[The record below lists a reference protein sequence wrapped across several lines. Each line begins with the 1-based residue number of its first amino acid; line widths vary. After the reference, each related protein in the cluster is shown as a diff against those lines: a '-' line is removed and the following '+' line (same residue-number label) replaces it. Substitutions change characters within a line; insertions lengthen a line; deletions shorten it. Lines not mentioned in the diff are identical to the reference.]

1 MIGVFRFRGVGKS
14 SMINPKRPSIWGLRA
29 PIRAALLIVAAGLC
43 GCSRFASLGANISE
57 AVAGAK
63 ATTAARQGFV
73 YSPYKYLPVA
83 FDPAS
88 HSMASAVLGKSSP
101 VIVARGS
108 ILPPGVGAL
117 TWAFATGECGTE
129 NWEGI
134 DPQRLADAN
143 VAAFERAGVDYIIST
158 GGAAG
163 IFTCAADAG
172 MERFI
177 ARYDS
182 PRLIGVDFD
191 IEAGQTPEA
200 LAALVQRVRSAQF
213 HHPRLRFSFTLA
225 TLAASDGNLGSLNPL
240 GEQVLQAIRS
250 AGLGDYYVNLMVMD
264 YGPAIPGNCVVIG
277 GVCDMGKSAI
287 QAAENVHAKYGI
299 PMHRIELTPMS
310 GVNDV
315 TANVFTLDDALLTA
329 RFVRDRGLGGLHF
342 WSLDRDTRCAPGDA
356 PGASPVCNTHDNVA
370 TLSYTRAFRQGIE
383 SRAELGGPGHS
394 QNAVERR

>member
-1 MIGVFRFRGVGKS
+1 VIDRK
-14 SMINPKRPSIWGLRA
+14 KRLLRA
-29 PIRAALLIVAAGLC
+29 PLRAALVLVAAGLF
-43 GCSRFASLGANISE
+43 GCSRLASLGAEVSE
-57 AVAGAK
+57 AVAATG

-88 HSMASAVLGKSSP
+88 YAMSSAVDGTVSP
-101 VIVARGS
+101 VVVAGGS
-108 ILPPGVGAL
+108 ILPSGVSAL
-117 TWAFATGECGTE
+117 TWAFATGECGSET
-129 NWEGI
+129 WDGI
-134 DPQRLADAN
+134 EPRRLADAN

-163 IFTCAADAG
+163 VFTCATDAG

-191 IEAGQTPEA
+191 IEAGQTA
-200 LAALVQRVRSAQF
+200 DGLAALMQRVRSAQF

-225 TLAASDGNLGSLNPL
+225 TLAASDGSLGSLNPL
-240 GEQVLQAIRS
+240 GEQVLQAIRV

-264 YGPAIPGNCVVIG
+264 YGPAIPGKCVVIG

-287 QAAENVHAKYGI
+287 QAAENVHARYGI
-299 PMHRIELTPMS
+299 PMHRIELTPMI

-315 TANVFTLDDALLTA
+315 TANVFRLEDALRTA
-329 RFVRDRGLGGLHF
+329 RFVRGRGLGGLHF
-342 WSLDRDTRCAPGDA
+342 WSLDRDARCAAGDA
-356 PGASPVCNTHDNVA
+356 PGSSPVCNTRDDVPGLA
-370 TLSYTRAFRQGIE
+370 YTRAFLAGLA
-383 SRAELGGPGHS
+383 SSAEPDGGRPS
-394 QNAVERR
+394 PNTIERR

>member
-1 MIGVFRFRGVGKS
+1 MTPIDPGKPC
-14 SMINPKRPSIWGLRA
+14 IRRLRA

-43 GCSRFASLGANISE
+43 GCSRFASVGADISE
-57 AVAGAK
+57 AVAGAR
-63 ATTAARQGFV
+63 ATSTARQGFV

-88 HSMASAVLGKSSP
+88 HSMSSAVLGKASP
-101 VIVARGS
+101 VIGAGGS
-108 ILPPGVGAL
+108 ILPPGVDAL
-117 TWAFATGECGTE
+117 TWAFATGECGAE

-163 IFTCAADAG
+163 IFTCASDAG

-182 PRLIGVDFD
+182 PRLLGIDFD
-191 IEAGQTPEA
+191 IETGQTAEGI
-200 LAALVQRVRSAQF
+200 AALVQRVRSAQF

-225 TLAASDGNLGSLNPL
+225 TLAASDGSLGSLNPL
-240 GEQVLQAIRS
+240 GEQVLHAIRD

-264 YGPAIPGNCVVIG
+264 YGPAIPGNCVVVG
-277 GVCDMGKSAI
+277 GVCQMGKSAI
-287 QAAENVHAKYGI
+287 QAAENVHAGYGI
-299 PMHRIELTPMS
+299 PMNRIELTPMI

-329 RFVRDRGLGGLHF
+329 QFVRAGRLGGLHF
-342 WSLDRDTRCAPGDA
+342 WSLDRDARCAPDDA
-356 PGASPVCNTHDNVA
+356 PGASPVCNTHDSVPSLA
-370 TLSYTRAFRQGIE
+370 YTRAFRQGIE
-383 SRAELGGPGHS
+383 SRAELDRPGPS
-394 QNAVERR
+394 PNTVERR

>member
-1 MIGVFRFRGVGKS
+1 MTPIDPQ
-14 SMINPKRPSIWGLRA
+14 NPGIRRLRA
-29 PIRAALLIVAAGLC
+29 PIRASAALRSRAALLIVAVALC
-43 GCSRFASLGANISE
+43 GCSRFASLGADISD

-63 ATTAARQGFV
+63 ATTTARQGFV

-88 HSMASAVLGKSSP
+88 HSMSSAVLGKASP
-101 VIVARGS
+101 VIVAGGS
-108 ILPPGVGAL
+108 ILPPGVDAL

-134 DPQRLADAN
+134 DPQRLADIN
-143 VAAFERAGVDYIIST
+143 VPAFERAGVDYIIST

-163 IFTCAADAG
+163 IFTCATDAA

-191 IEAGQTPEA
+191 IEAGQTAEGLGA
-200 LAALVQRVRSAQF
+200 LMQRVRSAQF

-225 TLAASDGNLGSLNPL
+225 TLAASDGSLGSLNPL
-240 GEQVLQAIRS
+240 GEQVLQAIRG

-287 QAAENVHAKYGI
+287 QAAENVHARYGI
-299 PMHRIELTPMS
+299 PMHRIELTPMI

-315 TANVFTLDDALLTA
+315 TANVFTLSDALLTA
-329 RFVRDRGLGGLHF
+329 QFVRARRLGGLHF
-342 WSLDRDTRCAPGDA
+342 WSLDRDARCAPDEA
-356 PGASPVCNTHDNVA
+356 PGASAVCNTHDSVPSLA
-370 TLSYTRAFRQGIE
+370 YTRAFRQGIE
-383 SRAELGGPGHS
+383 SRAELGDAGHF
-394 QNAVERR
+394 QNTVERR

>member
-1 MIGVFRFRGVGKS
+1 MTPIGPEKPWIRR
-14 SMINPKRPSIWGLRA
+14 LRA

-43 GCSRFASLGANISE
+43 GCSRFASLGADISE
-57 AVAGAK
+57 AVARTK

-88 HSMASAVLGKSSP
+88 HSMSSAVLGKTSP
-101 VIVARGS
+101 VIVAGGS
-108 ILPPGVGAL
+108 ILPPGVDAL

-129 NWEGI
+129 TWEGI

-163 IFTCAADAG
+163 IFTCATDAA

-200 LAALVQRVRSAQF
+200 VAALVLRVRSAQF

-225 TLAASDGNLGSLNPL
+225 TLAASDGSLGSLNPL
-240 GEQVLQAIRS
+240 GEQVLQAIRG
-250 AGLGDYYVNLMVMD
+250 AGLGDYYINLMVMD

-277 GVCDMGKSAI
+277 GVCHMGKSAI
-287 QAAENVHAKYGI
+287 QAAENVHARYGI
-299 PMHRIELTPMS
+299 PMHRIELTPMI

-315 TANVFTLDDALLTA
+315 TANVFTLDDALLAA
-329 RFVRDRGLGGLHF
+329 RFVRARRLGGLHF
-342 WSLDRDTRCAPGDA
+342 WSLDRDARCAPDEA
-356 PGASPVCNTHDNVA
+356 PGASPVCNTHDEVPSLA
-370 TLSYTRAFRQGIE
+370 YTRAFRQGVG
-383 SRAELGGPGHS
+383 SRAELER
-394 QNAVERR
+394 AVRFPNTIERR

>member
-1 MIGVFRFRGVGKS
+1 MTPIDPEKPRLRRLRG
-14 SMINPKRPSIWGLRA
+14 

-43 GCSRFASLGANISE
+43 GCSRFASLGADISE

-63 ATTAARQGFV
+63 ATTTARQGFV
-73 YSPYKYLPVA
+73 YSPYKYLPVG

-88 HSMASAVLGKSSP
+88 HSMSSAVLGKTSP
-101 VIVARGS
+101 VIVAGGS
-108 ILPPGVGAL
+108 ILPAGVDAL

-129 NWEGI
+129 TWEGI

-143 VAAFERAGVDYIIST
+143 VPAFERAGVDYIIST

-163 IFTCAADAG
+163 IFTCASDAG

-191 IEAGQTPEA
+191 IEAGQTSEA
-200 LAALVQRVRSAQF
+200 LTALVQRVRSAQF

-225 TLAASDGNLGSLNPL
+225 TLAASDGSLASLNPL
-240 GEQVLQAIRS
+240 GEQVLQAIRG
-250 AGLGDYYVNLMVMD
+250 AGLGDYYINLMVMD
-264 YGPAIPGNCVVIG
+264 YGPAIPGNCVVTG

-287 QAAENVHAKYGI
+287 QAVENVHARYGI
-299 PMHRIELTPMS
+299 PMHRIELTPMI

-329 RFVRDRGLGGLHF
+329 QFVRARRLGGLHF
-342 WSLDRDTRCAPGDA
+342 WSLDRDARCAPDEA
-356 PGASPVCNTHDNVA
+356 PGASPICNTHDSVPSLA
-370 TLSYTRAFRQGIE
+370 YSRAFRQGIE
-383 SRAELGGPGHS
+383 SSAELGGAGHF
-394 QNAVERR
+394 QNTVERR